1 MSENNNDNEMGPRQR
16 RYREQQ
22 QRNPHLKPHKKRPWL
37 IT

>member
-22 QRNPHLKPHKKRPWL
+22 QRNHIWNHTKNVLG
-37 IT
+37 